1 MKYNIIENDGD
12 GNAHL
17 ELAEGRF
24 KGIAIQYGVIKLE
37 EKENNLLLNFDYE
50 VVKGTLLESE
60 KEEFHNVVGN
70 LLVQLLEEQNGRIGD
85 DFDGEVIQDDGISYI
100 EESSDE

>member
-1 MKYNIIENDGD
+1 MKYNIIENDSD

-50 VVKGTLLESE
+50 IVKGTLLESE

-85 DFDGEVIQDDGISYI
+85 EFDGEVIQDDGISYI
-100 EESSDE
+100 EESGDE

>member
-60 KEEFHNVVGN
+60 KEEFHNVVVN

-85 DFDGEVIQDDGISYI
+85 EFDGEVIQDDGISYI
-100 EESSDE
+100 EESGDE

>member
-1 MKYNIIENDGD
+1 MKYNIIENDSD

-85 DFDGEVIQDDGISYI
+85 EFDGEVIQDDGISYI
-100 EESSDE
+100 EESGDE

>member
-1 MKYNIIENDGD
+1 MKYNIIENDSD

-50 VVKGTLLESE
+50 IVKGTLFDSE

-85 DFDGEVIQDDGISYI
+85 EFDGEVIQDDGISYI
-100 EESSDE
+100 EESGDE

>member
-1 MKYNIIENDGD
+1 MKYNIIENDSD

-50 VVKGTLLESE
+50 IVKGTLFESE

-85 DFDGEVIQDDGISYI
+85 EFDGEVIQDDGISYI
-100 EESSDE
+100 EESGDE

>member
-1 MKYNIIENDGD
+1 MKYNIIENDSD

-24 KGIAIQYGVIKLE
+24 KGIAIQYGVIRLE

-50 VVKGTLLESE
+50 VIKGTLLESE

-70 LLVQLLEEQNGRIGD
+70 LLAQLLEEQNGRIGD
-85 DFDGEVIQDDGISYI
+85 EFDGEVIQDDGISYI
-100 EESSDE
+100 EESGDE

>member
-100 EESSDE
+100 EESGDE